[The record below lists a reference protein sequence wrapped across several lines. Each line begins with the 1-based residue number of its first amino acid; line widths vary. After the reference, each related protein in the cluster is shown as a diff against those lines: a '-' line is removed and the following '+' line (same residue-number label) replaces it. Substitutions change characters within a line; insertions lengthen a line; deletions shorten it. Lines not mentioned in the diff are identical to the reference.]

1 MLPWKPAVEYTLLIL
16 LSLYLLFYG
25 IIPAWKS
32 IHSDFPN
39 YYVSSRIVL
48 EGTSVERLYDDGF
61 FSEKAKEYGINRHTR
76 FSPFPPATA
85 FILLPLASLDPLTAQ
100 RIWTLVNIVA
110 LGACVYLLKK
120 ITGWQYRPT
129 AVFVLLG
136 GIGLATNFRFGQF
149 YLMLS
154 LMIMSAYLLE
164 KNGKPGWA
172 GLLLGLGMVLK
183 YFPAVFVIGYAI
195 SKSWK
200 LVIYSVGTVFLL
212 IALQAVVFGPDL
224 LLHYF
229 YQVFWPHLEGKIGGQ
244 GTYSYL
250 YQSWESL
257 FNFLFVYHPDLNPN
271 PLINWPVGKA
281 FAKFLVHSMVLT
293 SMVWIIWK
301 IRANKLV
308 GKKDIYLYL
317 VGLAALV
324 LLPASA
330 SYHFLLLT
338 FPMALMIKV
347 AAPDTQTLRLGM
359 LVVPYVLIGFIP
371 YGYLFAM
378 GKEWVVVLAY
388 PRLLLVSIIYIFS
401 LIFTWQYIVKTNPE

>member
-25 IIPAWKS
+25 IIPSWKS
-32 IHSDFPN
+32 IHSDFPS

-48 EGTSVERLYDDGF
+48 EGTSVEKLYDDDY
-61 FSEKAKEYGINRHTR
+61 FSEKAREYGIHRHVR

-85 FILLPLASLDPLTAQ
+85 FILLPLASLDPLAAQ
-100 RIWTLVNIVA
+100 RIWTLVNIIA
-110 LGACVYLLKK
+110 LGACIYILKK
-120 ITGWQYRPT
+120 ITSWRYRPT

-154 LMIMSAYLLE
+154 LMIMTAYLLE
-164 KNGKPGWA
+164 KNSKPGWA

-200 LVIYSVGTVFLL
+200 LVIYSVGTVFFL

-257 FNFLFVYHPDLNPN
+257 FNFLFIYHPDLNPN

-371 YGYLFAM
+371 YGYFFAM

>member
-16 LSLYLLFYG
+16 LSIYLLFYG
-25 IIPAWKS
+25 IIPSWKS
-32 IHSDFPN
+32 IHSDFPS

-48 EGTSVERLYDDGF
+48 EGTSVEKLYNDDY
-61 FSEKAKEYGINRHTR
+61 FSEKAREYGIDRHVR

-85 FILLPLASLDPLTAQ
+85 FILLPLASLDPLAAQ
-100 RIWTLVNIVA
+100 RIWTLVNIIA
-110 LGACVYLLKK
+110 LGACIYILKK
-120 ITGWQYRPT
+120 ITCWRYRPT

-154 LMIMSAYLLE
+154 LMIMTAYLLE
-164 KNGKPGWA
+164 KNGKLGWA

-183 YFPAVFVIGYAI
+183 YFPMVFVLGYVI

-200 LVIYSVGTVFLL
+200 LVFYSVGTVFFL

-224 LLHYF
+224 LQHYF
-229 YQVFWPHLEGKIGGQ
+229 NQVFWPHLEGKIGGQ
-244 GTYSYL
+244 GAYSYL

-281 FAKFLVHSMVLT
+281 IAKFLVHSMVLT

-308 GKKDIYLYL
+308 GEKDIYLYL

-401 LIFTWQYIVKTNPE
+401 LIFTWQYIVKINPE

>member
-25 IIPAWKS
+25 IIPSWKS
-32 IHSDFPN
+32 IHSDFPS

-48 EGTSVERLYDDGF
+48 EGTSVEKLYDDDY
-61 FSEKAKEYGINRHTR
+61 FSKKAREYGIHRHVR

-85 FILLPLASLDPLTAQ
+85 FILLPLASLDPLAAQ
-100 RIWTLVNIVA
+100 RIWTLVNIMA
-110 LGACVYLLKK
+110 LGACIYILKK
-120 ITGWQYRPT
+120 ITGWRYRPT

-154 LMIMSAYLLE
+154 LMIMTAYLLE
-164 KNGKPGWA
+164 KNGKLGWA

-183 YFPAVFVIGYAI
+183 YFPVVFVLGYVI

-200 LVIYSVGTVFLL
+200 LVFYSVGTVFFL
-212 IALQAVVFGPDL
+212 IVLQAVVFGPDL

-229 YQVFWPHLEGKIGGQ
+229 NQVFWPHLDGKIGGQ

-281 FAKFLVHSMVLT
+281 IAKFLVHSMVLT

-308 GKKDIYLYL
+308 GEKDIYLYL